1 MLRNARYLSA
11 RETKYSF
18 VKLEQIFHFNHEQEG
33 LDLEMKLAWR
43 RVSECP
49 RLQTLCKN
57 LTTLNQTLIAEGDCD
72 IIREGVKSIKKV
84 FMESVCKGGS
94 LSPSLPSSFKRMCNN
109 VKTMSRE
116 DFKYGLI
123 VWITSLLRFLQCI
136 GLDWWNI
143 RNWIWIICHR
153 VDRFNTAYVSSLS
166 NVFFLQTSEGAGD
179 LFSTHKCKS
188 FSFPWYDT
196 TYHWSHITYHR
207 LFWLS
212 SQPIP
217 DSIQWP
223 SGGFDQPLI

>member
-18 VKLEQIFHFNHEQEG
+18 VKLEQIFYFNHEQEG

-94 LSPSLPSSFKRMCNN
+94 LSPPSLSFKRMCNN

-116 DFKYGLI
+116 DFKYEYQSLDHYFTALFAVHWMGLVKYQNLNYLPPCWQI
-123 VWITSLLRFLQCI
+123 
-136 GLDWWNI
+136 
-143 RNWIWIICHR
+143 
-153 VDRFNTAYVSSLS
+153 
-166 NVFFLQTSEGAGD
+166 
-179 LFSTHKCKS
+179 
-188 FSFPWYDT
+188 
-196 TYHWSHITYHR
+196 
-207 LFWLS
+207 
-212 SQPIP
+212 
-217 DSIQWP
+217 
-223 SGGFDQPLI
+223 

>member
-18 VKLEQIFHFNHEQEG
+18 VKLEQIFYFNHEQEG

-94 LSPSLPSSFKRMCNN
+94 HSPPLPPFSFKRMCNN

-123 VWITSLLRFLQCI
+123 VWITSLLRFLQ
-136 GLDWWNI
+136 
-143 RNWIWIICHR
+143 
-153 VDRFNTAYVSSLS
+153 
-166 NVFFLQTSEGAGD
+166 FLGRIAM
-179 LFSTHKCKS
+179 K
-188 FSFPWYDT
+188 
-196 TYHWSHITYHR
+196 ITRRRTWALLMKWHH
-207 LFWLS
+207 L
-212 SQPIP
+212 Q
-217 DSIQWP
+217 
-223 SGGFDQPLI
+223 